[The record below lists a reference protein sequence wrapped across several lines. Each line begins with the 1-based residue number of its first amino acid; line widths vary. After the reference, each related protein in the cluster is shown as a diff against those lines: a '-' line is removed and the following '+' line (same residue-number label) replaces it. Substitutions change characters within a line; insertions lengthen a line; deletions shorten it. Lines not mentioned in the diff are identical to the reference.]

1 MSKLP
6 GRARRG
12 GFVTTPHDASRS
24 LTQLARASRRRKPWL
39 TPHFGYALPLAP
51 RLAAPSPAAWNNPV
65 ISVEKIGGTS
75 MSSFADVLANIM
87 LRNPE
92 RIYGRVYVVS
102 AYAGVTNSLLEH
114 KKTGEP
120 GVYARFAD
128 GGDYAAALAVTT
140 ARLQEINAGLVPL
153 GLDRARADG
162 FLDKRMRELRA
173 YLDSMRHVL
182 ASGYLRRGDVLLA
195 AREMLA
201 AVGEAHSAFNS
212 VEILRQRGVPAHLMD
227 LSGFDDDDPL
237 TIDQR
242 IHKSFQGV
250 ELERQ
255 VVVVTGYTKGIEGI
269 MREFDRGYSE
279 VTFSKIAVELGADEA
294 VIHKEFHL
302 SSADPKLVGTS
313 NAVVVGRTN
322 YDVADQLADVGM
334 EAIHPKA
341 SKPMELA
348 GIAIRLKNTFEPDHP
363 GTLITKDYVG
373 SQARIEVIAG
383 SAQVTAI
390 EIHDPLM
397 VGAVGFD
404 HGVMEIFRKHEIS
417 YILKATNANSITHV
431 VWERSVTEGFLGELR
446 AHYSVVSAVPS
457 AMVCVIGTNIAF
469 PGVLAR
475 ATSALAENGININ
488 AVSQS
493 LRQTNM
499 QFVIERQDYA
509 RAVVALNTALCLH
522 PPQPIEP
529 KA

>member
-1 MSKLP
+1 M
-6 GRARRG
+6 
-12 GFVTTPHDASRS
+12 
-24 LTQLARASRRRKPWL
+24 
-39 TPHFGYALPLAP
+39 
-51 RLAAPSPAAWNNPV
+51 

-75 MSSFADVLANIM
+75 MSRFDEVLKNIM
-87 LRNPE
+87 LRDPKN
-92 RIYGRVYVVS
+92 IYGRVYVVS
-102 AYAGVTNSLLEH
+102 AYSGVTNQLLEH

-120 GVYARFAD
+120 GVYARFTA
-128 GGDYAAALAVTT
+128 GGDYVTALEALTRKLKSINEELQPIGLDLAV
-140 ARLQEINAGLVPL
+140 AN
-153 GLDRARADG
+153 G
-162 FLDKRMRELRA
+162 FIEKRMHELRG

-182 ASGYLRRGDVLLA
+182 ASGYVRRESVLLA

-212 VEILRQRGVPAHLMD
+212 VEILKGKGVKALLMD

-237 TIDQR
+237 SIDER

-250 ELERQ
+250 DLTSQ
-255 VVVVTGYTKGIEGI
+255 VIVVTGYTKGVEGI

-279 VTFSKIAVELGADEA
+279 VTFSKVAVELKANEA

-302 SSADPKLVGTS
+302 SSADPELVGAK

-373 SQARIEVIAG
+373 TKARIEVIAG
-383 SAQVTAI
+383 SPKVTAL
-390 EIHDPLM
+390 EIHDPSM
-397 VGAVGFD
+397 VGTVGFD
-404 HGVMEIFRKHEIS
+404 LGVMEIFRHHGVS

-431 VWERSVTEGFLGELR
+431 IWDKSVRSAFLEELENQYELVT
-446 AHYSVVSAVPS
+446 AVPS
-457 AMVCVIGTNIAF
+457 AIVCVIGTNIAF

-475 ATSALAENGININ
+475 AAQALADKKINVN
-488 AVSQS
+488 AFSQS

-499 QFVIERQDYA
+499 QFVIDREDY
-509 RAVVALNTALCLH
+509 RKAVATLNDALCLH
-522 PPQPIEP
+522 
-529 KA
+529 AL

>member
-1 MSKLP
+1 M
-6 GRARRG
+6 
-12 GFVTTPHDASRS
+12 
-24 LTQLARASRRRKPWL
+24 
-39 TPHFGYALPLAP
+39 
-51 RLAAPSPAAWNNPV
+51 

-75 MSSFADVLANIM
+75 MSSFGDVLSNIM
-87 LRNPE
+87 LRSPD

-102 AYAGVTNSLLEH
+102 AYAGVTNALLEH

-120 GVYARFAD
+120 GVYAKFAER
-128 GGDYAAALAVTT
+128 GDYAEALAKTT
-140 ARLQEINAGLVPL
+140 TRLREINAGMVSL
-153 GLDRARADG
+153 GLNPEIADA
-162 FLDKRMRELRA
+162 FLEKRMRELRA

-182 ASGYLRRGDVLLA
+182 ASGYLRRADVLLA

-212 VEILRQRGVPAHLMD
+212 VEILKSRGVRAHLMD

-242 IHKSFQGV
+242 IHKSFQGID
-250 ELERQ
+250 LASQ
-255 VVVVTGYTKGIEGI
+255 VVVVTGYTKGVEGI

-279 VTFSKIAVELGADEA
+279 VTFSKIAVELRAEEA

-302 SSADPKLVGTS
+302 SSADPQLVGAK
-313 NAVVVGRTN
+313 NAVVVGMTN

-341 SKPMELA
+341 AKPMELA
-348 GIAIRLKNTFEPDHP
+348 GISIRLRNTFEPDHP

-373 SQARIEVIAG
+373 REARIEVIAG
-383 SAQVTAI
+383 SSKVTAI

-404 HGVMEIFRKHEIS
+404 HGVMEIFRKHGVS

-431 VWERSVTEGFLGELR
+431 VWEREVTDSFVGELR
-446 AHYSVVSAVPS
+446 AAYSVITAVQA
-457 AMVCVIGTNIAF
+457 AMVCVIGSNIAY

-475 ATSALAENGININ
+475 ATEALANNGININ

-499 QFVIERQDYA
+499 QFVIERADYA
-509 RAVVALNTALCLH
+509 RAVVALNDALCLN
-522 PPQPIEP
+522 PPGPRGP
-529 KA
+529 RN